1 MPPRA
6 QSQIVALQR
15 LPPVTI
21 SADDWAR
28 EKPAGDHLPYLAQ
41 IDDHTVMLRDG
52 LLMQVIMLDGL
63 LFETADTAEIN
74 YRKAL
79 RDAMLQTIGSS
90 RFALYH
96 HVIRRRVEPQLEAP
110 FPDPFSTSVD
120 AAWRDRLAT
129 KRLFTNDLY
138 LCVLRRPLQGRG
150 GIADRL
156 GRWLGRRGDSSQ
168 AEDMAELRAL
178 NAARDALLAAL
189 SAYGAR
195 LLGSYDSKGGACSE
209 VLEYLSALY
218 NGDLR
223 PMRLPE
229 GDVGQHLPA
238 RRVSFGADTIELGAT
253 GEHPRSFQAIL
264 SIKDYPGQTG
274 PGMLDELLR
283 LPFELTVTQSFGFV
297 DRQAALGRVNLALR
311 RMRAADDEALS
322 LRGELGVARDDLA
335 AGRAAFG
342 EHHLTFAVRAETL
355 GEIDDGVAEVQATL
369 TDLGLVAVREDM
381 ALEPAFWAQFPGNF
395 AYVPRRGLVAS
406 RNFAS
411 LASFH
416 NFPVGKADG
425 NHWGPAVTVLETT
438 AAGPYHFNFHHGDLG
453 NFTVIGP
460 SGTGKTVV
468 LNFLLA
474 QARKYDPRIVF
485 FDKDRGAELFL
496 RAVGGRYDVLRPGEP
511 SGLNPLLLDDTPENR
526 RFLVDWLARLVADPV
541 QPLDS
546 EDMVRIVEAVNA
558 NMEAPRPYRRLAH
571 FAQLLR
577 GQARPRGGDLAARL
591 APWWGAGERAWLF
604 DNADDRT
611 DLTERVVGFDMTR
624 ILDDPTV
631 RTPAMMYLFHRVE
644 ERLDGTPSIIV
655 VDEGWKALDD
665 EVFTARIRDWE
676 KTIRKRNGIVG
687 FATQSA
693 EDALSSRIASAIVE
707 QAATQI
713 FMPNPK
719 AQARDYMT
727 GFGLTQHEYDLVR
740 TLPDTAR
747 AFLIKHGQ
755 DSVVARLDLSG
766 DPDLLTILSGR
777 ERSVRALDAIRA
789 ETGDDPAAWM
799 PRLLAEIA

>member
-1 MPPRA
+1 MSKAAR
-6 QSQIVALQR
+6 
-15 LPPVTI
+15 
-21 SADDWAR
+21 DWAR

-52 LLMQVIMLDGL
+52 RLMQVLMLDGL
-63 LFETADTAEIN
+63 LFETADSAEIN

-110 FPDPFSTSVD
+110 FPDPFSANVD
-120 AAWRDRLAT
+120 AAWRDRLAS
-129 KRLFTNDLY
+129 KRLFSNDLF
-138 LCVLRRPLQGRG
+138 LCILRRPLQGRG
-150 GIADRL
+150 GIADRIGRRL
-156 GRWLGRRGDSSQ
+156 GRGGGTSA
-168 AEDMAELRAL
+168 AEESAELRAL
-178 NAARDALLAAL
+178 NAARDALLATL
-189 SAYGAR
+189 GAYGAR
-195 LLGSYDSKGGACSE
+195 LLGSYDGKGGPCSE
-209 VLEYLSALY
+209 VLEYLSGLY
-218 NGDLR
+218 NGELR
-223 PMRLPE
+223 PVRLPE
-229 GDVGQHLPA
+229 GDVGQYLPA
-238 RRVSFGADTIELGAT
+238 RRVSFGADTVELGAT
-253 GEHPRSFQAIL
+253 GERPRSFQAIL

-342 EHHLTFAVRAETL
+342 EHHLTIAVQGDTL
-355 GEIDDGVAEVQATL
+355 PQVDDGVAEVQATL
-369 TDLGLVAVREDM
+369 TDLGLVVVREEM
-381 ALEPAFWAQFPGNF
+381 ALEPAFWAQFPGNLS
-395 AYVPRRGLVAS
+395 YVPRRGLVAS

-411 LASFH
+411 LASLH
-416 NFPVGKADG
+416 NFPVGKAEG

-496 RAVGGRYDVLRPGEP
+496 RAMGGRYDVLRPGEP
-511 SGLNPLLLDDTPENR
+511 SGLNPLLLNDTAENR
-526 RFLVDWLARLVADPV
+526 RFLVDWLSRLVADPAR
-541 QPLDS
+541 PLDS
-546 EDMVRIVEAVNA
+546 EDMVRIVEAVDA
-558 NMEAPRPYRRLAH
+558 NMEAPPAYRRLAH

-577 GQARPRGGDLAARL
+577 GQARPKGGDLASRL
-591 APWWGAGERAWLF
+591 APWWGSGERAWLF
-604 DNADDRT
+604 DNAEDRT
-611 DLTERVVGFDMTR
+611 NLAERVVGFDMTR
-624 ILDDPTV
+624 ILDDPIV

-693 EDALSSRIASAIVE
+693 EDALSSRIASSIVE

-719 AQARDYMT
+719 AQARDYMA
-727 GFGLTQHEYDLVR
+727 GFGLTAHEYDLVR
-740 TLPDTAR
+740 TMPDNAR

-766 DPDLLTILSGR
+766 DRDLLTILSGR
-777 ERSVRALDAIRA
+777 EHSVRALDAIRA
-789 ETGDDPAAWM
+789 ETGDDPALWM
-799 PRLLAEIA
+799 PRLLAAVA